1 MKATAVEPPVVLWLS
16 SRYANI
22 ELAEALLTQL
32 CRERGVDAEAEHW
45 IGMALREGL
54 SNAIRHG
61 NRQDPG
67 KRVLVTF
74 AWDGETLT
82 IEVGD
87 EGEGFAPEEVV
98 DPLAPE
104 NQMKTSGRGIFY
116 MKTFMDEVAFARG
129 ETGGTLL
136 TMKKRLGTIP
146 TTKGAT
152 AS

>member
-1 MKATAVEPPVVLWLS
+1 MRGTAAQPPVVLWLS

-22 ELAEALLTQL
+22 ELAEALLGQI
-32 CRERGVDAEAEHW
+32 CRERGLTAEAEHW

-54 SNAIRHG
+54 ANAIRHG
-61 NRQDPG
+61 NRQDPR

-74 AWDGETLT
+74 TWDDTALT

-87 EGEGFAPEEVV
+87 EGEGFGPEEIV

-116 MKTFMDEVAFARG
+116 MKTFMDEVAFSRG
-129 ETGGTLL
+129 ESGGTLL
-136 TMKKRLGTIP
+136 TLRKKLGATS
-146 TTKGAT
+146 TTKGAV

>member
-1 MKATAVEPPVVLWLS
+1 MRETATQPPVVLWLS

-22 ELAEALLTQL
+22 ELAEALLGQI
-32 CRERGVDAEAEHW
+32 CRARGLTADAEHW

-54 SNAIRHG
+54 ANAIRHG
-61 NRQDPG
+61 NRQDPQ

-74 AWDGETLT
+74 GWDETTLT

-87 EGEGFAPEEVV
+87 EGEGFGPEEIV

-116 MKTFMDEVAFARG
+116 MKTFMDEVAFLRG
-129 ETGGTLL
+129 DSGGTLL
-136 TMKKRLGTIP
+136 TLRKKLGATS
-146 TTKGAT
+146 TTKGAV

>member
-1 MKATAVEPPVVLWLS
+1 MRETAAQPPVVLWLS

-22 ELAEALLTQL
+22 ELAEALLGQI
-32 CRERGVDAEAEHW
+32 CRARGVTADAEHW

-54 SNAIRHG
+54 ANAIRHG
-61 NRQDPG
+61 NRQDPQ

-74 AWDGETLT
+74 AWDDTALT

-87 EGEGFAPEEVV
+87 EGEGFGPVEIV

-116 MKTFMDEVAFARG
+116 MKTFMDEVAFSRG
-129 ETGGTLL
+129 EAGGTLL
-136 TMKKRLGTIP
+136 TLRKKLGATS
-146 TTKGAT
+146 TTKGAV